1 MPRNAKHIEKLQHSD
16 TQAQNVS
23 ADRALIA
30 LVRLLAR
37 QAAEQDYKA
46 FQLAQEAANDNE
58 K

>member
-1 MPRNAKHIEKLQHSD
+1 MPRNAKHNKKLNH
-16 TQAQNVS
+16 TGTHAQS
-23 ADRALIA
+23 AAADRALIA